1 MSVSRC
7 DVAMKI
13 DTDKLVSHKV
23 IPPPR
28 WVPLNLN
35 ELWSYRQ
42 LLRIFVWRDIK
53 ARYKQTVAGVTWV
66 IIQPLVAMVVFSLFF
81 GRWLGISSG
90 DIPYPIFT
98 FCALVPWTYFVHAL
112 TVSSTSV
119 VGQQSVITKVYF
131 PRLLMPLSAVLSGL
145 VDLFAGLLVLI
156 PLMMFYGLM
165 PSWKLIFL
173 PLFILLALLTAM
185 SVGVWLAAINVR
197 FRDVN
202 HAMPFVTQLWMFCT
216 PVAYPLSVVPENLR
230 PIYELNPMVA
240 VVEGF
245 RWAVAGQGELPLR
258 MMSVSVC
265 AMLVV
270 LIAGLYWFRHEE
282 VGFADV
288 V

>member
-1 MSVSRC
+1 MGDYPAAHSDGRV
-7 DVAMKI
+7 
-13 DTDKLVSHKV
+13 
-23 IPPPR
+23 
-28 WVPLNLN
+28 
-35 ELWSYRQ
+35 Q
-42 LLRIFVWRDIK
+42 
-53 ARYKQTVAGVTWV
+53 
-66 IIQPLVAMVVFSLFF
+66 SLFR
-81 GRWLGISSG
+81 RWLGVSSG
-90 DIPYPIFT
+90 EVPYPIFT
-98 FCALVPWTYFVHAL
+98 FCALVPWTYFIHAL

-131 PRLLMPLSAVLSGL
+131 PRLLMPMSAVLSGL
-145 VDLFAGLLVLI
+145 VDLFAALLVLI
-156 PLMMFYGLM
+156 PLMMFYGFKPGWELV
-165 PSWKLIFL
+165 FL
-173 PLFILLALLTAM
+173 PVFVLLALLTAL

-216 PVAYPLSVVPENLR
+216 PVAYPLNVVPQNLR

-258 MMSVSVC
+258 MMTVSVS

-270 LIAGLYWFRHEE
+270 LIAGLYWFRREE
-282 VGFADV
+282 VRFADV

>member
-1 MSVSRC
+1 
-7 DVAMKI
+7 
-13 DTDKLVSHKV
+13 
-23 IPPPR
+23 
-28 WVPLNLN
+28 
-35 ELWSYRQ
+35 
-42 LLRIFVWRDIK
+42 
-53 ARYKQTVAGVTWV
+53 
-66 IIQPLVAMVVFSLFF
+66 
-81 GRWLGISSG
+81 
-90 DIPYPIFT
+90 
-98 FCALVPWTYFVHAL
+98 
-112 TVSSTSV
+112 
-119 VGQQSVITKVYF
+119 
-131 PRLLMPLSAVLSGL
+131 MPLSAVLSGL

>member
-1 MSVSRC
+1 MIP
-7 DVAMKI
+7 AMKI
-13 DTDKLVSHKV
+13 DTENLSSHTIV
-23 IPPPR
+23 PQLG
-28 WVPLNLN
+28 WVPLNLR
-35 ELWSYRQ
+35 ELWKYRQ
-42 LLRIFVWRDIK
+42 LLRIFVWRDVK
-53 ARYKQTVAGVTWV
+53 ARYKQTMAGVTWV
-66 IIQPLVAMVVFSLFF
+66 IIQPLIAMVVFSLFF

-90 DIPYPIFT
+90 DVPYPIFT
-98 FCALVPWTYFVHAL
+98 FCALIPWTYFVHAL
-112 TVSSTSV
+112 TVSSNSV

-145 VDLFAGLLVLI
+145 VDLFAALVILI
-156 PLMMFYGLM
+156 PLMFFYGLK
-165 PSWKLIFL
+165 PGWELIFL
-173 PLFILLALLTAM
+173 PVFILLALLTAL

-202 HAMPFVTQLWMFCT
+202 QAMPFVTQLWMFCT

-258 MMSVSVC
+258 MMLVSIC

-270 LIAGLYWFRHEE
+270 LIGGLYWFRREE
-282 VGFADV
+282 ACFADV